1 MDFPK
6 KLALVGFLS
15 LVVLGTRTV
24 AWAAP
29 KPSPEKIDKETLQK
43 KLKEAQHARYGA
55 LNFHVE
61 RFLER
66 LRVGRDPLATV
77 LDACKNLCEAGLDRD
92 RGDPIKE
99 MATSR
104 SGSRIR
110 QRSRN

>member
-43 KLKEAQHARYGA
+43 KLKEAQHARY
-55 LNFHVE
+55 
-61 RFLER
+61 
-66 LRVGRDPLATV
+66 
-77 LDACKNLCEAGLDRD
+77 EA
-92 RGDPIKE
+92 
-99 MATSR
+99 A
-104 SGSRIR
+104 
-110 QRSRN
+110 

>member
-1 MDFPK
+1 MK
-6 KLALVGFLS
+6 
-15 LVVLGTRTV
+15 
-24 AWAAP
+24 
-29 KPSPEKIDKETLQK
+29 Q
-43 KLKEAQHARYGA
+43 

-99 MATSR
+99 MAHFKKWIENTTTVEELTKVKFDVGTATRQDVKQAEASR
-104 SGSRIR
+104 LEAEIALLKY
-110 QRSRN
+110 QLQKK